1 MAKPRVEHHHGA
13 FLVGRD
19 LVQTDWEYPAAAMR
33 CGWNLRRVQRR
44 VEYDAD
50 EGRLV
55 ARIRVLKRAPNRG
68 HGCDHVETDG
78 TVACGCGVTASDFIA
93 AAADYLGS
101 LAW

>member
-33 CGWNLRRVQRR
+33 CGWNLRRVQ
-44 VEYDAD
+44 A
-50 EGRLV
+50 GRDGV
-55 ARIRVLKRAPNRG
+55 RVLDRASNRG
-68 HGCDHVETDG
+68 HGCDHAGIDG
-78 TVACGCGVTASDFIA
+78 TVTCRDCGVTASDFIA